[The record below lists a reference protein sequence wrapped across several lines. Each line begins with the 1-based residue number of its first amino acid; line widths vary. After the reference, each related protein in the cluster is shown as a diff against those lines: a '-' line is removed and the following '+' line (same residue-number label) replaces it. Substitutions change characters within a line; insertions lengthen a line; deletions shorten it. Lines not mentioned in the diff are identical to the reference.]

1 MTTKRPPAR
10 PAGNAPAVP
19 THVPH
24 AETAAVR
31 PQDAAVKREVVT
43 IDGVN
48 ITLPL
53 AVSPVENLG
62 VENGTALLSFL
73 SLLDPKFRPANYDKA
88 DGSPLRLF
96 DSPTLR
102 IEVSKR
108 SKESMGFWHRNI
120 DWHEVIICFRG
131 ALFWETELGSVTL
144 HEGEMIVI
152 PKGITHRS
160 ALCEE
165 SAEENILIELKVRDK
180 LTYVGDAK

>member
-1 MTTKRPPAR
+1 MTAKRPPAR
-10 PAGNAPAVP
+10 PTRTSLVAPEKAPA
-19 THVPH
+19 TGTRAADPH
-24 AETAAVR
+24 
-31 PQDAAVKREVVT
+31 DAAIKREVVT

-53 AVSPVENLG
+53 AVSPVANLG
-62 VENGTALLSFL
+62 VENGTALLHFL
-73 SLLDPKFRPANYDKA
+73 SLLDPKFRPGNYDKA

-165 SAEENILIELKVRDK
+165 SAEENILIELKIRDA
-180 LTYVGDAK
+180 LTYVGDKK